1 MFYPSNACTNPRSKS
16 LIVRDVSLNPML
28 ESKEHKIA
36 ILGLGYVGL
45 PLAVAFAS
53 HYDVLGF
60 DTNGEKA
67 LRIAGGIDPTD
78 ELEGDQLALALQSK
92 LRISSNPADLSIC
105 NTFIITVPT
114 DIKQDKSPN
123 LDPLIEASKTIGQHL
138 HAGDL
143 VIYES
148 TTYPGCTEE
157 ICVPILEQTSGLT
170 YNQDFTVGYSP
181 ERINPGDKIRKLK
194 DILKVTAGSTPEAA
208 NQVNQLYLT
217 IIEAGTHLAPSIK
230 VAEAAK
236 AIENAQR
243 DVNISFIN
251 ELALI
256 FDKLAIDT
264 GDVLAA
270 AQTKWN
276 FLPFKPGLVGGHC
289 ISVDPYY
296 LAHKAQEVGHDPQ
309 VILSGRRINDS
320 MGLHV
325 ASSIV
330 KLMHQKDLP
339 VKGSK
344 ALILGLAFKE
354 NTGDVRNSKV
364 VDVYQ
369 ELKSFG
375 LDVDVYDPLASPIQ
389 AKKEYGIDLLETI
402 DLSHYSTILLAVAHD
417 AFKTLEIA
425 TSKERVVYDLK
436 GVLPR
441 DLVDKRL

>member
-1 MFYPSNACTNPRSKS
+1 
-16 LIVRDVSLNPML
+16 
-28 ESKEHKIA
+28 
-36 ILGLGYVGL
+36 LGYVGL
-45 PLAVAFAS
+45 PLAVAFAE

-60 DTNGEKA
+60 DTNTEKA
-67 LRIAGGIDPTD
+67 LRIASGIDPTN
-78 ELEGDQLALALQSK
+78 ELEGDQLSHALNTR
-92 LRISSNPADLSIC
+92 LRISSNPADLSAC

-114 DIKQDKSPN
+114 DINADKSPN
-123 LDPLIEASKTIGQHL
+123 LDPLIQASRTIGQHL
-138 HAGDL
+138 HPGDL

-157 ICVPILEQTSGLT
+157 VCVPILEQSSGLT

-181 ERINPGDKIRKLK
+181 ERINPGDKQRNVTN
-194 DILKVTAGSTPEAA
+194 ILKVTSGSTKEAA
-208 NQVNQLYLT
+208 KEVDALYNS
-217 IIEAGTHLAPSIK
+217 IITAGTHLAPSIK

-256 FDKLAIDT
+256 FEKLDIDT

-270 AQTKWN
+270 AGTKWN

-309 VILSGRRINDS
+309 VILSGRRINDG

-330 KLMHQKDLP
+330 KLLHQKDLP

-375 LDVDVYDPLASPIQ
+375 MEVDVHDPLANPEQ
-389 AKKEYGIDLLETI
+389 AMSEYGITLIKGVVLEN
-402 DLSHYSTILLAVAHD
+402 YQAILLAVPHES
-417 AFKTLEIA
+417 FHSLTIQ
-425 TSKERVVYDLK
+425 TSPQCVVYDLK

-441 DLVDKRL
+441 QNVDKRL

>member
-1 MFYPSNACTNPRSKS
+1 MSTAR
-16 LIVRDVSLNPML
+16 
-28 ESKEHKIA
+28 EHKIA

-45 PLAVAFAS
+45 PLAVAFAA

-67 LRIAGGIDPTD
+67 HRIASGIDTTN
-78 ELEGDQLALALQSK
+78 ELEGDELSHALTTR
-92 LRISSNPADLSIC
+92 LRISSNPADLSTC
-105 NTFIITVPT
+105 STFIITVPT
-114 DIKQDKSPN
+114 DINTDKSPN
-123 LDPLIEASKTIGQHL
+123 LDPLIKASRTIGKYL
-138 HAGDL
+138 HPGDL

-157 ICVPILEQTSGLT
+157 VCVPILQQTSGLA

-181 ERINPGDKIRKLK
+181 ERINPGDKVRKLK
-194 DILKVTAGSTPEAA
+194 NIPKVTAGSTPEAA
-208 NQVNQLYLT
+208 NQVNQLYLS

-243 DVNISFIN
+243 DVNISFMN

-256 FDKLAIDT
+256 FDKLDIDT

-276 FLPFKPGLVGGHC
+276 FIPFKPGLVGGHC

-325 ASSIV
+325 SSSIV

-354 NTGDVRNSKV
+354 NTGDTRNSRV
-364 VDVYQ
+364 IDVYH

-375 LDVDVYDPLASPIQ
+375 LEVDVYDPLANPVQ
-389 AKKEYGIDLLETI
+389 AKNEYGIELLENPS
-402 DLSHYSTILLAVAHD
+402 LEKYPAILLAVAHE
-417 AFKTLEIA
+417 AFKGLNIA
-425 TSKERVVYDLK
+425 TSKDRVVYDLK
-436 GVLPR
+436 GILPR

>member
-1 MFYPSNACTNPRSKS
+1 MTGQ
-16 LIVRDVSLNPML
+16 
-28 ESKEHKIA
+28 KEHTIA

-45 PLAVAFAS
+45 PLAVAFS
-53 HYDVLGF
+53 KKYNTFGF
-60 DTNGEKA
+60 DINEAKA
-67 LRIAGGIDPTD
+67 SLIASGVDPTN
-78 ELEGDQLALALQSK
+78 ELDGNELSLALQSQ
-92 LRISSNPADLSIC
+92 LQITSDPALLASC
-105 NTFIITVPT
+105 TTFIITVPT
-114 DIKQDKSPN
+114 DINPDKSPN
-123 LDPLIEASKTIGQHL
+123 LEPLIAASLLVGKQL
-138 HAGDL
+138 KKGDL

-157 ICVPILEQTSGLT
+157 VCVPILNENSGLIFNED
-170 YNQDFTVGYSP
+170 YTVGYSP
-181 ERINPGDKIRKLK
+181 ERINPGDKQRNVTN
-194 DILKVTAGSTPEAA
+194 ILKVTSGSTKEAA
-208 NQVNQLYLT
+208 KEVDALYNS
-217 IIEAGTHLAPSIK
+217 IITAGTHLAPSIK

-256 FDKLAIDT
+256 FDKLEIDT

-270 AQTKWN
+270 AGTKWN

-325 ASSIV
+325 ASSVV
-330 KLMHQKDLP
+330 KLLHQKELP
-339 VKGSK
+339 VKGGR

-375 LDVDVYDPLASPIQ
+375 MEVDVYDPLANPAQ
-389 AKKEYGIDLLETI
+389 ALKEYGIELVQE
-402 DLSHYSTILLAVAHD
+402 ILLSNYQTIVLAVPHET
-417 AFKTLEIA
+417 FRTLDIQ
-425 TSKERVVYDLK
+425 SSPQCVVYDLK

-441 DLVDKRL
+441 KKVDKRL

>member
-1 MFYPSNACTNPRSKS
+1 MSTP
-16 LIVRDVSLNPML
+16 
-28 ESKEHKIA
+28 KEHKIA

-45 PLAVAFAS
+45 PLAVAFAE
-53 HYDVLGF
+53 HYDVLGC
-60 DTNGEKA
+60 DTNAEKA
-67 LRIAGGIDPTD
+67 HRIASGIDTTN
-78 ELEGDQLALALQSK
+78 ELEGDELYHALTTR
-92 LRISSNPADLSIC
+92 LRISSNPADLSTC
-105 NTFIITVPT
+105 STFIITVPT
-114 DIKQDKSPN
+114 DINTDKSPN
-123 LDPLIEASKTIGQHL
+123 LDPLIKASLTIGKYL
-138 HAGDL
+138 HPGDL

-157 ICVPILEQTSGLT
+157 VCVPILQQTSGLA

-181 ERINPGDKIRKLK
+181 ERINPGDKVRKLK
-194 DILKVTAGSTPEAA
+194 NIPKVTAGSTPEAA
-208 NQVNQLYLT
+208 NQVNQLYLS

-243 DVNISFIN
+243 DVNISFMN

-256 FDKLAIDT
+256 FDKLDIDT

-276 FLPFKPGLVGGHC
+276 FIPFKPGLVGGHC

-354 NTGDVRNSKV
+354 NTGDTRNSRV
-364 VDVYQ
+364 IDVYH

-375 LDVDVYDPLASPIQ
+375 LEVDVYDPLANPVQ
-389 AKKEYGIDLLETI
+389 AKNEYGIELLEN
-402 DLSHYSTILLAVAHD
+402 LSLKKYPAILLAVGHD
-417 AFKTLEIA
+417 AFQGLNIA
-425 TSKERVVYDLK
+425 TSKNRVVYDLK
-436 GVLPR
+436 GILPR

>member
-1 MFYPSNACTNPRSKS
+1 MSAQ
-16 LIVRDVSLNPML
+16 
-28 ESKEHKIA
+28 KEHTIA

-45 PLAVAFAS
+45 PLAVAFS
-53 HYDVLGF
+53 KKYKTLGF
-60 DTNGEKA
+60 DINPEKA
-67 LRIAGGIDPTD
+67 ALIASGVDPTN
-78 ELEGDQLALALQSK
+78 ELDVDQLSHALQSH
-92 LRISSNPADLSIC
+92 LQITADPTVLASC

-114 DIKQDKSPN
+114 DINPDKSPN
-123 LDPLIEASKTIGQHL
+123 LEPLIKASELVGQYL
-138 HAGDL
+138 KAEDL

-157 ICVPILEQTSGLT
+157 VCIPILEKVSGLT
-170 YNQDFTVGYSP
+170 FNQDFTIGYSP
-181 ERINPGDKIRKLK
+181 ERINPGDKQRKLTN
-194 DILKVTAGSTPEAA
+194 ILKVTSGSTPEAA
-208 NQVNQLYLT
+208 QRVDALYNT

-243 DVNISFIN
+243 DVNISFMN

-256 FDKLAIDT
+256 FDKLGIDT
-264 GDVLAA
+264 GDVLEAA
-270 AQTKWN
+270 GTKWN

-296 LAHKAQEVGHDPQ
+296 LAHKAQQVGHDPE
-309 VILSGRRINDS
+309 VILSGRKINDS

-325 ASSIV
+325 ASSVV
-330 KLMHQKDLP
+330 KLMNQKDLL
-339 VKGSK
+339 VKDGK

-364 VDVYQ
+364 IDVYH

-375 LDVDVYDPLASPIQ
+375 LNVDVHDPLANPAQ
-389 AKKEYGIDLLETI
+389 AERVYGIQIIQE
-402 DLSHYSTILLAVAHD
+402 LSLSDYQAIILAVAHNEY
-417 AFKTLEIA
+417 KGLEIQ
-425 TSKERVVYDLK
+425 TSTDRVVYDLK

-441 DLVDKRL
+441 QNVDKRL

>member
-1 MFYPSNACTNPRSKS
+1 MSTAR
-16 LIVRDVSLNPML
+16 
-28 ESKEHKIA
+28 EHKIA

-45 PLAVAFAS
+45 PLAVAFAA

-60 DTNGEKA
+60 DTNAEKA
-67 LRIAGGIDPTD
+67 HRIASGIDTTN
-78 ELEGDQLALALQSK
+78 ELEGDELSHALTTR
-92 LRISSNPADLSIC
+92 LRISSNPADLSTC
-105 NTFIITVPT
+105 STFIITVPT
-114 DIKQDKSPN
+114 DINTDKSPN
-123 LDPLIEASKTIGQHL
+123 LDPLIKASRTIGKYL
-138 HAGDL
+138 HPGDL

-157 ICVPILEQTSGLT
+157 VCVPILQQTSGLA

-181 ERINPGDKIRKLK
+181 ERINPGDKVRKLK
-194 DILKVTAGSTPEAA
+194 NIPKVTAGSTPEAA
-208 NQVNQLYLT
+208 NQVNQLYLS

-243 DVNISFIN
+243 DVNISFMN

-256 FDKLAIDT
+256 FDKLDIDT

-276 FLPFKPGLVGGHC
+276 FIPFKPGLVGGHC

-354 NTGDVRNSKV
+354 NTGDTRNSRV
-364 VDVYQ
+364 IDVYH

-375 LDVDVYDPLASPIQ
+375 LEVDVYDPLANPVQ
-389 AKKEYGIDLLETI
+389 AKNEYGIELLEN
-402 DLSHYSTILLAVAHD
+402 LSLKKYPAILLAVGHD
-417 AFKTLEIA
+417 AFQGLNIA
-425 TSKERVVYDLK
+425 TSKNRVVYDLK
-436 GVLPR
+436 GILPR

>member
-1 MFYPSNACTNPRSKS
+1 MSAQ
-16 LIVRDVSLNPML
+16 
-28 ESKEHKIA
+28 KEHTIA

-45 PLAVAFAS
+45 PLAVAFS
-53 HYDVLGF
+53 KKYKTLGF
-60 DTNGEKA
+60 DINPEKA
-67 LRIAGGIDPTD
+67 ALIASGVDPTN
-78 ELEGDQLALALQSK
+78 ELDVDQLSHALQSH
-92 LRISSNPADLSIC
+92 LQITADPTVLASC

-114 DIKQDKSPN
+114 DINPDKSPN
-123 LDPLIEASKTIGQHL
+123 LEPLIKASELVGEHL
-138 HAGDL
+138 QPNDL

-148 TTYPGCTEE
+148 TTYPGCAEE
-157 ICVPILEQTSGLT
+157 VCVPVLEKVSGLT
-170 YNQDFTVGYSP
+170 FNQDFTVGYSP
-181 ERINPGDKIRKLK
+181 ERINPGDKQRKLTN
-194 DILKVTAGSTPEAA
+194 ILKVTSGSTPKAA
-208 NQVNQLYLT
+208 QRVDALYNT

-243 DVNISFIN
+243 DVNISFMN

-256 FDKLAIDT
+256 FDKLGIDT
-264 GDVLAA
+264 GDVLEAA
-270 AQTKWN
+270 GTKWN

-296 LAHKAQEVGHDPQ
+296 LAHKAQQVGHDPE
-309 VILSGRRINDS
+309 VILSGRKINDS

-325 ASSIV
+325 ASSVV
-330 KLMHQKDLP
+330 KLMNQKDLP
-339 VKGSK
+339 VKGGK

-375 LDVDVYDPLASPIQ
+375 MEVDVFDPLANPAQ
-389 AKKEYGIDLLETI
+389 ALREYGIALIQNI
-402 DLSHYSTILLAVAHD
+402 DLSKYRAILLAVPHQ
-417 AFKTLEIA
+417 AFTTLAIQ
-425 TSKERVVYDLK
+425 TSPQRVVYDLK

-441 DLVDKRL
+441 QNVDKRL

>member
-1 MFYPSNACTNPRSKS
+1 MSTP
-16 LIVRDVSLNPML
+16 
-28 ESKEHKIA
+28 KEHKIA

-45 PLAVAFAS
+45 PLAVAFAE

-60 DTNGEKA
+60 DTNAEKA
-67 LRIAGGIDPTD
+67 HRIASGIDPTN
-78 ELEGDQLALALQSK
+78 ELEGDQLSHALTSRLN
-92 LRISSNPADLSIC
+92 ISSNPADLSAC

-114 DIKQDKSPN
+114 DINPDKSPN
-123 LDPLIEASKTIGQHL
+123 LDPLIQASRTIGQHL
-138 HAGDL
+138 QPGDL

-157 ICVPILEQTSGLT
+157 VCVPILEQTSGLT

-181 ERINPGDKIRKLK
+181 ERINPGDKVRKLK
-194 DILKVTAGSTPEAA
+194 NILKVTAGSTPEAA

-243 DVNISFIN
+243 DVNISFMN

-256 FDKLAIDT
+256 FEKLDIDT

-339 VKGSK
+339 VKGNK

-354 NTGDVRNSKV
+354 NTGDTRNSRV
-364 VDVYQ
+364 IDVYH
-369 ELKSFG
+369 ELRSFG
-375 LDVDVYDPLASPIQ
+375 LEVDVYDPLANPIQ
-389 AKKEYGIDLLETI
+389 AKNEYGIDLLETL
-402 DLSHYSTILLAVAHD
+402 DLDQYPTTLLAVAHD
-417 AFKTLEIA
+417 AFKGLTIT
-425 TSKERVVYDLK
+425 TSKDRVVYDLK
-436 GVLPR
+436 GILPR

>member
-1 MFYPSNACTNPRSKS
+1 MSTP
-16 LIVRDVSLNPML
+16 
-28 ESKEHKIA
+28 KEHKIA

-45 PLAVAFAS
+45 PLAVAFAE
-53 HYDVLGF
+53 HFDVLGF
-60 DTNGEKA
+60 DTNAEKA
-67 LRIAGGIDPTD
+67 HRIASGIDPTN
-78 ELEGDQLALALQSK
+78 ELEGDQLSHALTTRLT
-92 LRISSNPADLSIC
+92 ISSNHTDLSAC

-114 DIKQDKSPN
+114 DINPDKSPN
-123 LDPLIEASKTIGQHL
+123 LDPLIQASQTIGQHL
-138 HAGDL
+138 HPGDL

-157 ICVPILEQTSGLT
+157 VCVPILEQTSGLT

-181 ERINPGDKIRKLK
+181 ERINPGDKVRKLK
-194 DILKVTAGSTPEAA
+194 NILKVTAGSTPDAA

-243 DVNISFIN
+243 DVNISFMN

-256 FDKLAIDT
+256 FEKLDIDT

-289 ISVDPYY
+289 ISIDPYY

-309 VILSGRRINDS
+309 VILSGRRINDN

-325 ASSIV
+325 ASSMI
-330 KLMHQKDLP
+330 KLMHKKDLP
-339 VKGSK
+339 VKGNK

-354 NTGDVRNSKV
+354 NTGDTRNSRV
-364 VDVYQ
+364 IDVYN
-369 ELKSFG
+369 ELQSFG
-375 LDVDVYDPLASPIQ
+375 LDVDVYDPLANPVQ
-389 AKKEYGIDLLETI
+389 AKNEYGIDLLETL
-402 DLSHYSTILLAVAHD
+402 DLDQYPTILLAVAHD
-417 AFKTLEIA
+417 AFKELSIT
-425 TSKERVVYDLK
+425 TSQHRVVYDLK
-436 GVLPR
+436 GILPR
-441 DLVDKRL
+441 HLVDKRL

>member
-1 MFYPSNACTNPRSKS
+1 MTG
-16 LIVRDVSLNPML
+16 L
-28 ESKEHKIA
+28 KEHTIA

-45 PLAVAFAS
+45 PLAVAFS
-53 HYDVLGF
+53 KKYNTLGF
-60 DTNGEKA
+60 DINEAKA
-67 LRIAGGIDPTD
+67 SLIASGVDPTNELDGD
-78 ELEGDQLALALQSK
+78 ELSLALQSQ
-92 LRISSNPADLSIC
+92 LQITSDPALLASC
-105 NTFIITVPT
+105 TTFIITVPT
-114 DIKQDKSPN
+114 DINPDKSPN
-123 LDPLIEASKTIGQHL
+123 LEPLITASLLVSKHL
-138 HAGDL
+138 KKGDL

-157 ICVPILEQTSGLT
+157 VCVPILNENSGLIFNED
-170 YNQDFTVGYSP
+170 YTVGYSP
-181 ERINPGDKIRKLK
+181 ERINPGDKQRNVTN
-194 DILKVTAGSTPEAA
+194 ILKVTSGSTKEAA
-208 NQVNQLYLT
+208 KEVDALYNS
-217 IIEAGTHLAPSIK
+217 IITAGTHLAPSIK

-256 FDKLAIDT
+256 FEKLDIDT

-270 AQTKWN
+270 AGTKWN

-309 VILSGRRINDS
+309 VILSGRRINDG

-330 KLMHQKDLP
+330 KLLHQKDLP

-375 LDVDVYDPLASPIQ
+375 MEVDVHDPLANPEQ
-389 AKKEYGIDLLETI
+389 AMSEYGITLIKGVVLEN
-402 DLSHYSTILLAVAHD
+402 YQAILLAVPHES
-417 AFKTLEIA
+417 FHSLTIQ
-425 TSKERVVYDLK
+425 TSPQCVVYDLK
-436 GVLPR
+436 GILPR
-441 DLVDKRL
+441 QNVDKRL

>member
-1 MFYPSNACTNPRSKS
+1 MTG
-16 LIVRDVSLNPML
+16 L
-28 ESKEHKIA
+28 KEHTIA

-45 PLAVAFAS
+45 PLAVAFS
-53 HYDVLGF
+53 KKYDTLGF
-60 DTNGEKA
+60 DINEAKA
-67 LRIAGGIDPTD
+67 ALIGSGVDPTNELNGD
-78 ELEGDQLALALQSK
+78 ELSLALQSQ
-92 LRISSNPADLSIC
+92 LQITSDPALLASC
-105 NTFIITVPT
+105 TTFIITVPT
-114 DIKQDKSPN
+114 DINLDKTPN
-123 LDPLIEASKTIGQHL
+123 LEPLIAASLLVGKHL
-138 HAGDL
+138 KKGDL

-157 ICVPILEQTSGLT
+157 VCVPILNENSGLIFNKD
-170 YNQDFTVGYSP
+170 YTVGYSP
-181 ERINPGDKIRKLK
+181 ERINPGDKQRNVTN
-194 DILKVTAGSTPEAA
+194 ILKVTSGSTKEAA
-208 NQVNQLYLT
+208 KEVDALYNS
-217 IIEAGTHLAPSIK
+217 IITAGTHLAPSIK

-256 FDKLAIDT
+256 FDKLEIDT

-270 AQTKWN
+270 AGTKWN

-320 MGLHV
+320 MGLYV
-325 ASSIV
+325 ASSVV
-330 KLMHQKDLP
+330 KLLHQKELP
-339 VKGSK
+339 VKGGR

-375 LDVDVYDPLASPIQ
+375 MEVDVYDPLANPAQ
-389 AKKEYGIDLLETI
+389 ALKEYGIELVQE
-402 DLSHYSTILLAVAHD
+402 ILLSNYQTIVLAVPHAT
-417 AFKTLEIA
+417 FRTLDIQ
-425 TSKERVVYDLK
+425 SSPQCVVYDLK

-441 DLVDKRL
+441 KKVDKRL

>member
-1 MFYPSNACTNPRSKS
+1 MSTAR
-16 LIVRDVSLNPML
+16 
-28 ESKEHKIA
+28 EHKIA

-45 PLAVAFAS
+45 PLAVAFAA

-67 LRIAGGIDPTD
+67 HRIASGIDTTN
-78 ELEGDQLALALQSK
+78 ELEGDELSHALTTR
-92 LRISSNPADLSIC
+92 LRISSNPADLSTC
-105 NTFIITVPT
+105 STFIITVPT
-114 DIKQDKSPN
+114 DINTDKSPN
-123 LDPLIEASKTIGQHL
+123 LDPLIKASRTIGKYL
-138 HAGDL
+138 HPGDL

-157 ICVPILEQTSGLT
+157 VCVPILQQTSGLT
-170 YNQDFTVGYSP
+170 YNKDFTVGYSP
-181 ERINPGDKIRKLK
+181 ERINPGDKVHKLK
-194 DILKVTAGSTPEAA
+194 NIPKVTAGSTPEAA
-208 NQVNQLYLT
+208 NQVNQLYLS

-243 DVNISFIN
+243 DVNISFMN

-256 FDKLAIDT
+256 FDKLDIDT

-276 FLPFKPGLVGGHC
+276 FIPFKPGLVGGHC

-320 MGLHV
+320 MGFHV
-325 ASSIV
+325 ASNIV

-354 NTGDVRNSKV
+354 NTGDTRNSRV
-364 VDVYQ
+364 IDVYH

-375 LDVDVYDPLASPIQ
+375 IEVVVYDPLANPVQ
-389 AKKEYGIDLLETI
+389 AKNEYGIELLENPS
-402 DLSHYSTILLAVAHD
+402 LEKYPAILLAVAHE
-417 AFKTLEIA
+417 AFKGLNIA
-425 TSKERVVYDLK
+425 TSKDRVVYDLK
-436 GVLPR
+436 GILPR

>member
-1 MFYPSNACTNPRSKS
+1 MSAQ
-16 LIVRDVSLNPML
+16 
-28 ESKEHKIA
+28 KEHTIA

-45 PLAVAFAS
+45 PLAVAFS
-53 HYDVLGF
+53 KKYKTLGF
-60 DTNGEKA
+60 DINPEKA
-67 LRIAGGIDPTD
+67 ALIALGVDPTN
-78 ELEGDQLALALQSK
+78 ELDVDQLSHALQSN
-92 LRISSNPADLSIC
+92 LQITADPTVLATC

-114 DIKQDKSPN
+114 DINPDKSPN
-123 LDPLIEASKTIGQHL
+123 LEPLIKASELVGEHL
-138 HAGDL
+138 QPNDL

-157 ICVPILEQTSGLT
+157 VCVPILEKVSGLT
-170 YNQDFTVGYSP
+170 FNQDFTVGYSP
-181 ERINPGDKIRKLK
+181 ERINPGDKQRKLTN
-194 DILKVTAGSTPEAA
+194 ILKVTSGSTPETAQRVDA
-208 NQVNQLYLT
+208 LYNT

-243 DVNISFIN
+243 DVNISFMN

-256 FDKLAIDT
+256 FDKLHIDT

-270 AQTKWN
+270 AGTKWN

-289 ISVDPYY
+289 ISIDPYY

-325 ASSIV
+325 ASSVV
-330 KLMHQKDLP
+330 KLLHQKDLP
-339 VKGSK
+339 VKGSR

-364 VDVYQ
+364 IDVYH

-375 LDVDVYDPLASPIQ
+375 LTVDVHDLLANSAQ
-389 AKKEYGIDLLETI
+389 VFREYGIALIQELN
-402 DLSHYSTILLAVAHD
+402 LSDYQAIILAVAHD
-417 AFKTLEIA
+417 AYKGLDIQ
-425 TSKERVVYDLK
+425 TSTDRVVYDLK

-441 DLVDKRL
+441 QNVDKRL

>member
-1 MFYPSNACTNPRSKS
+1 MSTP
-16 LIVRDVSLNPML
+16 
-28 ESKEHKIA
+28 KEHKIA
-36 ILGLGYVGL
+36 LLGLGYVGL
-45 PLAVAFAS
+45 PLAVAFAE

-60 DTNGEKA
+60 DTNAEKA
-67 LRIAGGIDPTD
+67 HRIASGIDPTN
-78 ELEGDQLALALQSK
+78 ELEGGQLSHALTTR
-92 LRISSNPADLSIC
+92 LRISSNPTDLSAC

-114 DIKQDKSPN
+114 DINPDKSPN
-123 LDPLIEASKTIGQHL
+123 LDPLIQASRTIGQHL
-138 HAGDL
+138 RPGDL

-157 ICVPILEQTSGLT
+157 VCVPILEQTSGLT

-181 ERINPGDKIRKLK
+181 ERINPGDKQRNVTNI
-194 DILKVTAGSTPEAA
+194 IKVTSGSTKEAA
-208 NQVNQLYLT
+208 KEVDALYNS
-217 IIEAGTHLAPSIK
+217 IITAGTHLAPSIK

-256 FDKLAIDT
+256 FEKLDIDT

-270 AQTKWN
+270 AGTKWN

-309 VILSGRRINDS
+309 VILSGRRINDG

-330 KLMHQKDLP
+330 KLLHQKDLP

-375 LDVDVYDPLASPIQ
+375 MEVDVHDPLANPEQ
-389 AKKEYGIDLLETI
+389 AISEYGITLIKGVVLEN
-402 DLSHYSTILLAVAHD
+402 YQAILLAVPHES
-417 AFKTLEIA
+417 FHSLTIQ
-425 TSKERVVYDLK
+425 TSPQCVVYDLK

-441 DLVDKRL
+441 QNVDKRL

>member
-1 MFYPSNACTNPRSKS
+1 
-16 LIVRDVSLNPML
+16 
-28 ESKEHKIA
+28 
-36 ILGLGYVGL
+36 LGYVGL
-45 PLAVAFAS
+45 PLAVAFAE

-60 DTNGEKA
+60 DTNAEKA
-67 LRIAGGIDPTD
+67 QRIASGIDPTD
-78 ELEGDQLALALQSK
+78 ELDGGQLSHALTTR
-92 LRISSNPADLSIC
+92 LRISSNLADLSAC

-114 DIKQDKSPN
+114 DINPDKSPN
-123 LDPLIEASKTIGQHL
+123 LDPLIQASRTIGQHL
-138 HAGDL
+138 HPGDL

-157 ICVPILEQTSGLT
+157 VCVPILEQTSGLT

-181 ERINPGDKIRKLK
+181 ERINPGDKQRNVTN
-194 DILKVTAGSTPEAA
+194 ILKVTSGSTKEAA
-208 NQVNQLYLT
+208 KEVDALYNS
-217 IIEAGTHLAPSIK
+217 IITAGTHLAPSIK

-256 FDKLAIDT
+256 FDKLNIDT

-270 AQTKWN
+270 AGTKWN

-309 VILSGRRINDS
+309 VILSGRRINDG

-330 KLMHQKDLP
+330 KLLHQKDLP

-344 ALILGLAFKE
+344 ALILGVAFKE

-364 VDVYQ
+364 VDVYH

-375 LDVDVYDPLASPIQ
+375 MEVDVHDPLANPEQ
-389 AKKEYGIDLLETI
+389 AMSEYGIALLKGVVLEN
-402 DLSHYSTILLAVAHD
+402 YQAVLLAVPHES
-417 AFKTLEIA
+417 FHSLTIQ
-425 TSKERVVYDLK
+425 TSPQCVVYDLK

-441 DLVDKRL
+441 QNVDKRL

>member
-1 MFYPSNACTNPRSKS
+1 MTGQ
-16 LIVRDVSLNPML
+16 
-28 ESKEHKIA
+28 KEHTIA

-45 PLAVAFAS
+45 PLAVAFS
-53 HYDVLGF
+53 KKYNTLGF
-60 DTNGEKA
+60 DINEAKA
-67 LRIAGGIDPTD
+67 SLIASGVDPTN
-78 ELEGDQLALALQSK
+78 ELDGNELSLALQSQ
-92 LRISSNPADLSIC
+92 LQITSDPALLASC
-105 NTFIITVPT
+105 TTFIITVPT
-114 DIKQDKSPN
+114 DINPDKSPN
-123 LDPLIEASKTIGQHL
+123 LEPLIAASLLVSKHL
-138 HAGDL
+138 KKGDL

-157 ICVPILEQTSGLT
+157 VCVPILNENSGLIFNED
-170 YNQDFTVGYSP
+170 YTVGYSP
-181 ERINPGDKIRKLK
+181 ERINPGDKQRNVTN
-194 DILKVTAGSTPEAA
+194 ILKVTSGSTKEAA
-208 NQVNQLYLT
+208 KEVDALYNL
-217 IIEAGTHLAPSIK
+217 IITAGTHLAPSIN

-256 FDKLAIDT
+256 FDKLEIDT

-270 AQTKWN
+270 AGTKWN

-309 VILSGRRINDS
+309 VILSGRRINDG

-330 KLMHQKDLP
+330 KLLHHKDLT
-339 VKGSK
+339 VKGGR

-375 LDVDVYDPLASPIQ
+375 MEVDVYDPLANPAQ
-389 AKKEYGIDLLETI
+389 ASREYGIGLVQEI
-402 DLSHYSTILLAVAHD
+402 DLSEYQAILLAVPHK
-417 AFKTLEIA
+417 AFSSLDIQ
-425 TSKERVVYDLK
+425 TSPQRVVYDLK

-441 DLVDKRL
+441 HNVDKRL

>member
-1 MFYPSNACTNPRSKS
+1 MSTP
-16 LIVRDVSLNPML
+16 
-28 ESKEHKIA
+28 KEHKIA
-36 ILGLGYVGL
+36 LLGLGYVGL
-45 PLAVAFAS
+45 PLAVAFAE

-60 DTNGEKA
+60 DTNAEKA
-67 LRIAGGIDPTD
+67 HRITSGIDPTD
-78 ELEGDQLALALQSK
+78 ELEGDQLSHALTTR
-92 LRISSNPADLSIC
+92 LRISSNPTDLSAC

-114 DIKQDKSPN
+114 DINPDKSPN
-123 LDPLIEASKTIGQHL
+123 LDPLIQASRTIGQHL
-138 HAGDL
+138 RPGDL

-157 ICVPILEQTSGLT
+157 VCVPILEQTSGLT

-181 ERINPGDKIRKLK
+181 ERINPGDKQRNVTN
-194 DILKVTAGSTPEAA
+194 ILKVTSGSTKEAA
-208 NQVNQLYLT
+208 KEVDALYNS
-217 IIEAGTHLAPSIK
+217 IITAGTHLAPSIK

-256 FDKLAIDT
+256 FEKLDIDT

-270 AQTKWN
+270 AGTKWN

-309 VILSGRRINDS
+309 VILSGRRINDG
-320 MGLHV
+320 MGRHV

-330 KLMHQKDLP
+330 KLLHQKDLP

-375 LDVDVYDPLASPIQ
+375 MEVDVHDPLANPEQ
-389 AKKEYGIDLLETI
+389 AMSEYGITLIKGVVLEN
-402 DLSHYSTILLAVAHD
+402 YQAILLAVPHES
-417 AFKTLEIA
+417 FHSLTIQ
-425 TSKERVVYDLK
+425 TSPQCVVYDLK

-441 DLVDKRL
+441 QNVDKRL

>member
-1 MFYPSNACTNPRSKS
+1 MSTP
-16 LIVRDVSLNPML
+16 
-28 ESKEHKIA
+28 KEHKIA
-36 ILGLGYVGL
+36 LLGLGYVGL
-45 PLAVAFAS
+45 PLAVAFAE

-60 DTNGEKA
+60 DTNAEKA
-67 LRIAGGIDPTD
+67 HRIASGIDPTD
-78 ELEGDQLALALQSK
+78 ELEGDQLSHALTTR
-92 LRISSNPADLSIC
+92 LRISSNPTDLSAC

-114 DIKQDKSPN
+114 DINPDKSPN
-123 LDPLIEASKTIGQHL
+123 LDPLIQASRTIGQHL
-138 HAGDL
+138 HPGDL

-157 ICVPILEQTSGLT
+157 VCVPILEQTSGLT

-181 ERINPGDKIRKLK
+181 ERINPGDKQRNVTN
-194 DILKVTAGSTPEAA
+194 ILKVTSGSTKEAA
-208 NQVNQLYLT
+208 KEVDALYNS
-217 IIEAGTHLAPSIK
+217 IITAGTHLAPSIK

-256 FDKLAIDT
+256 FEKLDIDT

-270 AQTKWN
+270 AGTKWN

-309 VILSGRRINDS
+309 VILSGRRINDG

-330 KLMHQKDLP
+330 KLLHQKDLP

-375 LDVDVYDPLASPIQ
+375 MEVDVHDPLANPEQ
-389 AKKEYGIDLLETI
+389 AMSENGITLIKGVVLEN
-402 DLSHYSTILLAVAHD
+402 YQAILLAVPHES
-417 AFKTLEIA
+417 FHSLTIQ
-425 TSKERVVYDLK
+425 TSPQCVVYDLK

-441 DLVDKRL
+441 QNVDKRL

>member
-1 MFYPSNACTNPRSKS
+1 MTG
-16 LIVRDVSLNPML
+16 L
-28 ESKEHKIA
+28 KEHTIA

-45 PLAVAFAS
+45 PLAVAFS
-53 HYDVLGF
+53 KKYDTLGF
-60 DTNGEKA
+60 DINEAKA
-67 LRIAGGIDPTD
+67 ALIGSGVDPTNELNGD
-78 ELEGDQLALALQSK
+78 ELSLALQSQ
-92 LRISSNPADLSIC
+92 LQITSDPALLASC
-105 NTFIITVPT
+105 TTFIITVPT
-114 DIKQDKSPN
+114 DINPDKSPN
-123 LDPLIEASKTIGQHL
+123 LEPLIAASLLVGKHL
-138 HAGDL
+138 KKGDL

-148 TTYPGCTEE
+148 TTFPGCTEE
-157 ICVPILEQTSGLT
+157 VCVPILEQAGSLKF
-170 YNQDFTVGYSP
+170 NQDFTVGYSP
-181 ERINPGDKIRKLK
+181 ERINPGDKQRNVTN
-194 DILKVTAGSTPEAA
+194 ILKVTSGSTKEAA
-208 NQVNQLYLT
+208 KEVDALYNS
-217 IIEAGTHLAPSIK
+217 IITAGTHLAPSIK

-256 FDKLAIDT
+256 FDKLEIDT

-270 AQTKWN
+270 AGTKWN

-296 LAHKAQEVGHDPQ
+296 LAHKALEVGHDPQ

-325 ASSIV
+325 ASSVV
-330 KLMHQKDLP
+330 KLLHQKELP
-339 VKGSK
+339 VKGGR

-375 LDVDVYDPLASPIQ
+375 MEVDVSDPLANPAQ
-389 AKKEYGIDLLETI
+389 ALKEYGITLI
-402 DLSHYSTILLAVAHD
+402 QNIKLSDYQAVLLAVPHQ
-417 AFKTLEIA
+417 AFSTLDIQ
-425 TSKERVVYDLK
+425 TSPQCVVYDLK

-441 DLVDKRL
+441 KKVDKRL

>member
-1 MFYPSNACTNPRSKS
+1 MTG
-16 LIVRDVSLNPML
+16 L
-28 ESKEHKIA
+28 KEHTIA

-45 PLAVAFAS
+45 PLAVAFS
-53 HYDVLGF
+53 KKYNTLGF
-60 DTNGEKA
+60 DINEAKA
-67 LRIAGGIDPTD
+67 SLIASGVDPTNELDGD
-78 ELEGDQLALALQSK
+78 ELSLALQSQ
-92 LRISSNPADLSIC
+92 LQITSDPALLASC
-105 NTFIITVPT
+105 TTFIITVPT
-114 DIKQDKSPN
+114 DINPDKSPN
-123 LDPLIEASKTIGQHL
+123 LEPLITASLLVSKHL
-138 HAGDL
+138 KKGDL

-157 ICVPILEQTSGLT
+157 VCVPILEQAGSLKF
-170 YNQDFTVGYSP
+170 NQDFTVGYSP
-181 ERINPGDKIRKLK
+181 ERINPGDKQRNVTN
-194 DILKVTAGSTPEAA
+194 ILKVTSGSTKEAA
-208 NQVNQLYLT
+208 IEVDALYNS
-217 IIEAGTHLAPSIK
+217 IITAGTHLAPSIK

-256 FDKLAIDT
+256 FDKLEIDT

-270 AQTKWN
+270 AGTKWN

-309 VILSGRRINDS
+309 VILSGRRINDG

-330 KLMHQKDLP
+330 KLLHHKDLT
-339 VKGSK
+339 VKGGR

-375 LDVDVYDPLASPIQ
+375 MEVDVYDPLANPAQ
-389 AKKEYGIDLLETI
+389 ASREYGIGLVQEI
-402 DLSHYSTILLAVAHD
+402 DLSEYQAVLLAVPHETFSTLD
-417 AFKTLEIA
+417 IKT
-425 TSKERVVYDLK
+425 SRQCVVYDLK

-441 DLVDKRL
+441 KKVDKRL